1 MSISRRH
8 FLLFSGTALV
18 TAGTSFS
25 IPKTKRQHQILAKTL
40 GTQTDA
46 ALSQMH
52 YSTFEALKN
61 QTFQVLTDQGER
73 FRLQLDQVK
82 DQGQSDLLEQFSLT
96 FRGKKGQ
103 SLDQGTYRFEHPH
116 LGQFSLFIVPSGQPN
131 HNTYYQAAFSR
142 LMA

>member
-18 TAGTSFS
+18 SAGTSFS
-25 IPKTKRQHQILAKTL
+25 IPTPRRQHQTLAKTL
-40 GTQTDA
+40 RTQTDA
-46 ALSQMH
+46 THNQM
-52 YSTFEALKN
+52 YYATFETLKDK
-61 QTFQVLTDQGER
+61 TFQVLTDQGER
-73 FRLQLDQVK
+73 LYLQLDQVK
-82 DQGQSDLLEQFSLT
+82 DQGQSDYLEQFSLT